1 MRLAD
6 KIAIIT
12 GAARGIGQAVALGF
26 AREGASVVV
35 ADLRTELAEQ
45 TVGEIAAA
53 VPRQSRDERPRALAV
68 EADVANLADQD
79 RLVATTVERFGR
91 IDILHNNAG
100 VSGGAGDFFAY
111 TSDDWDRILNVNLK
125 SAFFLSQKVARV
137 MIDQGRGGR
146 ILNTASIAAFI
157 AASRPTIPYDIS
169 KAGLRQMTVSLAAYL
184 APHGIRVN
192 AIAPGTIETDFSAG
206 VVDPERFAADRE
218 RRRQQTPLGR
228 LGQPDDLVGAA
239 IFLCSDE
246 ASYVTG
252 HTLVVDGGL
261 LAV

>member
-1 MRLAD
+1 MAEEGAMRLAD

-91 IDILHNNAG
+91 IDILHNN
-100 VSGGAGDFFAY
+100 
-111 TSDDWDRILNVNLK
+111 
-125 SAFFLSQKVARV
+125 
-137 MIDQGRGGR
+137 
-146 ILNTASIAAFI
+146 
-157 AASRPTIPYDIS
+157 
-169 KAGLRQMTVSLAAYL
+169 
-184 APHGIRVN
+184 
-192 AIAPGTIETDFSAG
+192 
-206 VVDPERFAADRE
+206 
-218 RRRQQTPLGR
+218 
-228 LGQPDDLVGAA
+228 
-239 IFLCSDE
+239 
-246 ASYVTG
+246 
-252 HTLVVDGGL
+252 
-261 LAV
+261 

>member
-1 MRLAD
+1 MRLSE

-12 GAARGIGQAVALGF
+12 GAARGIGRAVALGF
-26 AREGASVVV
+26 AREGASVVI
-35 ADLRTELAEQ
+35 ADLRTELAER
-45 TVGEIAAA
+45 TVGEIASAGG
-53 VPRQSRDERPRALAV
+53 QALAV

-111 TSDDWDRILNVNLK
+111 TPEDWDRILNVNLK
-125 SAFFLSQKVARV
+125 AAFFLSQKVARV

-192 AIAPGTIETDFSAG
+192 AIAPGTIETEFSAG
-206 VVDPERFAADRE
+206 VVDPEQFAAARE

-228 LGQPDDLVGAA
+228 LGQPEDLVGAA

>member
-1 MRLAD
+1 MRLAE
-6 KIAIIT
+6 KIAIVT
-12 GAARGIGQAVALGF
+12 GSARGIGRAVALGF
-26 AREGASVVV
+26 AQEGASVVV
-35 ADLRTELAEQ
+35 ADQRTELAQQ
-45 TVGEIAAA
+45 TATKIEAGGG
-53 VPRQSRDERPRALAV
+53 QALAV
-68 EADVANLADQD
+68 EVDVANLADLE
-79 RLVATTVERFGR
+79 RLVSSSLERFGR

-100 VSGGAGDFFAY
+100 ISGGAGDFFGY
-111 TSDDWDRILNVNLK
+111 TVEDWDRILNVNLK

>member
-12 GAARGIGQAVALGF
+12 GGARGIGRAVALGF

-35 ADLRTELAEQ
+35 ADQRTELAEQ

-53 VPRQSRDERPRALAV
+53 GGRALAV
-68 EADVANLADQD
+68 ETDVANPGDLD
-79 RLVATTVERFGR
+79 RLVATTRERFGR

-111 TSDDWDRILNVNLK
+111 TPADWDRILDVNLK

-137 MIDQGRGGR
+137 IIDQGSGGR
-146 ILNTASIAAFI
+146 ILNTASVAAFI
-157 AASRPTIPYDIS
+157 AAGRPTAPYDIS
-169 KAGLRQMTVSLAAYL
+169 KAGLRQMTVSLAAHL
-184 APHGIRVN
+184 APHGIAVN

-206 VVDPERFAADRE
+206 VSPELMAVF
-218 RRRQQTPLGR
+218 RRRRLEQIPLGR

-246 ASYVTG
+246 AAYITG

-261 LAV
+261 LTV